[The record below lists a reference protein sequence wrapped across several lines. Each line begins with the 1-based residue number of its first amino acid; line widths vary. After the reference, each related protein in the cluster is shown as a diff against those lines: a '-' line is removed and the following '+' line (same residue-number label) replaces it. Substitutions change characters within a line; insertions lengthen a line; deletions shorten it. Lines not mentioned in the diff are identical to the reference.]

1 MSENAKDNN
10 KNGGTDVAL
19 PNNVEASESDPC
31 MDYKNKK
38 RRRGVE
44 WWQET
49 EQMLLERTGL
59 HQRALYY
66 VIGLLVVLMVLVVVV
81 VAMGATWPRTP
92 HRYLFPACE
101 EPSCLRAAAQ
111 VCHSFTLAADGL
123 NSI

>member
-1 MSENAKDNN
+1 MSDNAKDNN
-10 KNGGTDVAL
+10 KNGGTDVVH

-49 EQMLLERTGL
+49 EQMLLQRTGL

-66 VIGLLVVLMVLVVVV
+66 VIGLLLVLVGLLVVV

-101 EPSCLRAAAQ
+101 QPSCLRAAAQ
-111 VCHSFTLAADGL
+111 VFGKYFL
-123 NSI
+123 IMPKRF